1 MTAERELQRDTG
13 DNPVETGEK
22 RDKTGDKTEPLAE
35 KEKDNMENLREK
47 RITKTKKTHRP
58 GDSRLSAPPRGTE
71 Q

>member
-1 MTAERELQRDTG
+1 MTAEKELQRGTG

-35 KEKDNMENLREK
+35 KETDNMENLRGK
-47 RITKTKKTHRP
+47 RITKTKKTHSP
-58 GDSRLSAPPRGTE
+58 GDRRLSAPPRGTE